1 MRSSYGLAQLLRR
14 AMGPIEQ
21 VDAHIAMLPAVWQTC
36 ARLGI
41 TDKHGVKIMPVAVA
55 ITLTT
60 VG

>member
-1 MRSSYGLAQLLRR
+1 LAQLLRR